1 MKPTMRPFEPKV
13 LTLDDVLNEHDKE
26 VNKEKVGTTIDKIM
40 VVIGGSATL
49 YFYPNNIYLHFL
61 RSKAD
66 RIEKDD
72 LERKHYF
79 GGKYYKFAKVEEYE
93 KDNNIWVKIVM
104 KEVAN

>member
-1 MKPTMRPFEPKV
+1 MKPTMSPIEPKV